1 MSEEKIHVL
10 KKNATILQFEE
21 RLGHGNGDGNILAT
35 KLYVI
40 PNDAGKTYLEGKKLS
55 GETLTKAEDM
65 ESTTEDTSIKRD
77 KTGKKKVDKK
87 IKKLT
92 RQLMAL
98 QENGHPTLIRK

>member
-1 MSEEKIHVL
+1 M
-10 KKNATILQFEE
+10 A
-21 RLGHGNGDGNILAT
+21 
-35 KLYVI
+35 
-40 PNDAGKTYLEGKKLS
+40 
-55 GETLTKAEDM
+55 
-65 ESTTEDTSIKRD
+65 STTEDTSIKRD

>member
-40 PNDAGKTYLEGKKLS
+40 PNDAGKTYLEGKKL
-55 GETLTKAEDM
+55 T
-65 ESTTEDTSIKRD
+65 
-77 KTGKKKVDKK
+77 
-87 IKKLT
+87 
-92 RQLMAL
+92 
-98 QENGHPTLIRK
+98 